1 MSENVEKVQ
10 FSLLQ
15 KYEEIRKRSREILI
29 DTEVNVSEIRY
40 DSSVV
45 VKLPKMNISID
56 KNLLI

>member
-10 FSLLQ
+10 FSLLK
-15 KYEEIRKRSREILI
+15 KYEEIRKRSKEILI
-29 DTEVNVSEIRY
+29 NKGVNDSEIRY

-45 VKLPKMNISID
+45 AKLPKINISVD